1 MKGQPQVNIINP
13 IPQCLLVQFEDKR
26 DLSLSFCRIQEFHES
41 KLADI
46 KGVPASFA
54 EFIHAH
60 MDSKGVITYF
70 NEWEGYNF
78 NDKVWRKWL
87 PWERTKHEKQLISI
101 MEDKLDTRA
110 PFYVIGTLIGDN
122 DTVNH
127 ELAHAPFYVIGTL
140 IGDNDTVNHE
150 LAHALWYLDSN
161 YHKMARA
168 ILKVFKENDCFDYGC
183 MLTAL
188 SNMGYHND
196 VLEDELQAYMSTGTI
211 AELREIDFHEV
222 ARPYINR
229 FRFNFKG
236 ALNEQQTL

>member
-1 MKGQPQVNIINP
+1 MIQTIKPFD
-13 IPQCLLVQFEDKR
+13 QCLLIQFDNKR
-26 DLSLSFCRIQEFHES
+26 DLSLCFCRVQEFHES